1 VVCGAVGRR
10 TDGSSGGGGSG
21 GKPKRVVMRCGRG
34 R

>member
-10 TDGSSGGGGSG
+10 TDGGGGGGSG

>member
-10 TDGSSGGGGSG
+10 SDGGGGSG